1 MLFHQN
7 IFRITTDYPPKHIQD
22 YYWLSTKTF
31 PELLL
36 LFYQYICRITNAHHQ
51 IYPGL
56 LMLFHQNIF
65 RITTSYPPKH
75 IQNYYCFSTKTY
87 SGLQLTI
94 HQNISRITTDYPP
107 KHFQNYCCLS
117 TLSDNIYTAKDSKDF
132 AKTTQI
138 FQGLCKFTRSLLS
151 NLLQ

>member
-1 MLFHQN
+1 MLIHQN
-7 IFRITTDYPPKHIQD
+7 IFRITTTYPPKHIQD
-22 YYWLSTKTF
+22 YYYLSTNTYAG
-31 PELLL
+31 LLM
-36 LFYQYICRITNAHHQ
+36 LFHQ